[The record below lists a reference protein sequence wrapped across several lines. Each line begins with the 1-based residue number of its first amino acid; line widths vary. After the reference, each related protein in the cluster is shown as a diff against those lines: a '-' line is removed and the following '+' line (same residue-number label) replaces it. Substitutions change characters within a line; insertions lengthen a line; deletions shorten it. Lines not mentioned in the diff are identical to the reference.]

1 MEEPKLQLDS
11 LEIFKKNLE
20 KREEEKKKG
29 VFFINSIFDDI
40 LLEYIFFDLK
50 KAIDNKNI
58 ERITIYINSNGGD
71 TTVLF
76 PFYDLIKSTKKI
88 IKTIVIGKAYSAGAM
103 ILLAGTHGHR
113 FALKNSEILL
123 HEVASQMA
131 WSKNSQI
138 IENAKNINLINKR
151 LKEIVKENS
160 KMSDKEIELYFNSN
174 KDIFITSQ
182 QALKYG
188 IIDKIL

>member
-1 MEEPKLQLDS
+1 MEEAKITLDS

-29 VFFINSIFDDI
+29 IFFINSIFDDI
-40 LLEYIFFDLK
+40 LLEFIFFDLK
-50 KAIDNKNI
+50 KAIENKNI
-58 ERITIYINSNGGD
+58 EKITLYINSNGGN
-71 TTVLF
+71 TTVMF
-76 PFYDLIKSTKKI
+76 PFYDLIKSTSKT

-103 ILLAGTHGHR
+103 ILLAGTKGSR
-113 FALKNSEILL
+113 FAMKNSEILL
-123 HEVASQMA
+123 HEVATEMN

-138 IENAKNINLINKR
+138 MENAKNINLINKK

-160 KMSDKEIELYFNSN
+160 KMTDKEIDLYFASN